1 MSKTVQGRNGAHSKA
16 SKRRKKQKN
25 RLIIVVIEI
34 LVLLILAA
42 VLFVTVKLSKIQKD
56 TSFNKEDIEV
66 NEGLSSESQEIMAG
80 YTTIALFGL
89 DNRSNGNLSKGNSD
103 VIMIAS
109 INNDTHAV
117 KLVSVSCQSTPYPLS
132 FISRIKVSRLV
143 AISLQSRTARAMS
156 CT

>member
-66 NEGLSSESQEIMAG
+66 NEGLSSESQEIMQVIQQSHCLVLI
-80 YTTIALFGL
+80 TVQTVI
-89 DNRSNGNLSKGNSD
+89 SPKVTVMLS
-103 VIMIAS
+103 
-109 INNDTHAV
+109 
-117 KLVSVSCQSTPYPLS
+117 
-132 FISRIKVSRLV
+132 
-143 AISLQSRTARAMS
+143 
-156 CT
+156 

>member
-1 MSKTVQGRNGAHSKA
+1 MSKTVQGRSGAHSKA

-89 DNRSNGNLSKGNSD
+89 VTVQTVISPKVTVMLS
-103 VIMIAS
+103 
-109 INNDTHAV
+109 
-117 KLVSVSCQSTPYPLS
+117 
-132 FISRIKVSRLV
+132 
-143 AISLQSRTARAMS
+143 
-156 CT
+156 